1 MSILALTSDTLI
13 GTPAT
18 GNLEYNGQFFGTDSV
33 GSRAQLQRIVRG
45 TAITAST
52 ATIDITGIPSWA
64 KRIEILF
71 SGVSLNGT
79 SQFLFQLGTSGG
91 FVSTG
96 YTGAGARY
104 NGSTFAAANF
114 TTGATY
120 ANITTGIVFSGSTVF
135 TNTSSNL
142 WVWSGQL
149 GSGSATEMF
158 GTTNGGISLGGTLT
172 QLRITTVGGV
182 NTYSGTINIIYEG

>member
-1 MSILALTSDTLI
+1 MSSVIISGDTSGAVTVSAPAVAGTNTLTLQA
-13 GTPAT
+13 AT
-18 GNLEYNGQFFGTDSV
+18 ATNAVNKLE
-33 GSRAQLQRIVRG
+33 

-64 KRIEILF
+64 KRISILF
-71 SGVSLNGT
+71 SGVSLSGT

-104 NGSTFAAANF
+104 GSASLAAANF
-114 TTGATY
+114 TTGAAY

-149 GSGSATEMF
+149 GSANATEMF
-158 GTTNGGISLGGTLT
+158 GTTNGGISLGGALT
-172 QLRITTVGGV
+172 QLRITTVGGT
-182 NTYSGTINIIYEG
+182 NTYSGTINILYEG